1 MSSESSE
8 IIVPGRADFIAA
20 KPTPSVIRVAQKCSN
35 TIVGVLGISGVD
47 YDQDELER
55 FRALA
60 GERVL
65 LTPNHPTNTDPALVF
80 HLSAQV
86 NQSFRYLACREAFDA
101 CLGLWGHVI
110 KRIGAHSVIRGTA
123 DRASFRATRELLAS
137 PASKLVIFPE
147 GEVYSQNDTLL
158 PFHDGV
164 FQLAFWALEDA
175 RKSEASAD
183 LFIQPVA
190 LKYKFTTDMR
200 LPILFSL
207 NRLEHFTGSPVP
219 SDAGT
224 YERLRGIGFA
234 MLRSLEKEY
243 RLPSPKEKD
252 EDLESD
258 FTPRLDAIKEAIL
271 QRVALAVGIP
281 DPRGETLPE
290 RMRTLIHAIEIVTR
304 DEHDLSAKTPYD
316 TELRRLQRERARPLL
331 RDLDRIA
338 NWIAVYDGY
347 VREDPTPER
356 LFDLLVRLEREC
368 FGKSLLTGPRR
379 ARVRLPEPIN
389 LGDRLAAY
397 KAARRAEVRAVAKE
411 AEKRIF
417 TELRSS

>member
-1 MSSESSE
+1 MSSKSSE
-8 IIVPGRADFIAA
+8 LIVPGRADFIAA
-20 KPTPSVIRVAQKCSN
+20 KPTPSVIRMAQKCSN

-55 FRALA
+55 FRALS

-86 NQSFRYLACREAFDA
+86 SQAFHYLACRESFDHAF
-101 CLGLWGHVI
+101 GLWGQFI
-110 KRIGAHSVIRGTA
+110 KRMGAHSVIRGTA
-123 DRASFRATRELLAS
+123 DRASFRATREYLAS
-137 PASKLVIFPE
+137 PAAKLVIFPE

-164 FQLAFWALEDA
+164 FQLAFWALEDV
-175 RKSEASAD
+175 RKESPEAN

-207 NRLEHFTGSPVP
+207 ARLEHFTGSPIERTA
-219 SDAGT
+219 ST
-224 YERLRGIGFA
+224 YERLRGVGFA

-243 RLPSPKEKD
+243 RLPSPKDKD
-252 EDLESD
+252 EDLGSD

-304 DEHDLSAKTPYD
+304 DEPDPQLKTPYD
-316 TELRRLQRERARPLL
+316 LELRRQQRERARPLL

-368 FGKSLLTGPRR
+368 FGKSFLTGPRR
-379 ARVRLPEPIN
+379 ARVALPEPIS

-397 KAARRAEVRAVAKE
+397 KAARRAEIRAVAKE

-417 TELRSS
+417 TELRSR

>member
-8 IIVPGRADFIAA
+8 LIVPGRADFIAS
-20 KPTPSVIRVAQKCSN
+20 KPHAGLIRLAQGASDG
-35 TIVGVLGISGVD
+35 ILRLVGVGGVD
-47 YDQDELER
+47 YVPDELER
-55 FRALA
+55 LRGLA

-65 LTPNHPTNTDPALVF
+65 FAPNHPTNNDPALLF

-86 NQSFRYLACREAFDA
+86 HQTFHYLACRESFDHA
-101 CLGLWGHVI
+101 LGLWGHFI
-110 KRIGAHSVIRGTA
+110 KRLGAHSVIRGTA

-147 GEVYSQNDTLL
+147 GETYSQNDTLL

-164 FQLAFWALEDA
+164 FQLALWALEDA
-175 RKSEASAD
+175 RKTDPTAS

-190 LKYKFTTDMR
+190 LKYRFTTDMR
-200 LPILFSL
+200 LPILLSL
-207 NRLEHFTGSPVP
+207 TRLEFVTGSPVP
-219 SDAGT
+219 KSASL
-224 YERLRGIGFA
+224 YERLRGVGFA
-234 MLRSLEKEY
+234 MLRSLEWEY
-243 RLPSPKEKD
+243 RLPSPHEKND
-252 EDLESD
+252 DLESD

-290 RMRTLIHAIEIVTR
+290 RMRVLIHAIEIVTR
-304 DEHDLSAKTPYD
+304 DEPDHPARTPY
-316 TELRRLQRERARPLL
+316 ENALRRQQRDRARPLL

-347 VREDPTPER
+347 VKEDPSPER

-368 FGKSLLTGPRR
+368 FGKSYLTGPRR
-379 ARVRLPEPIN
+379 ATVRLPEPLN
-389 LGDRLAAY
+389 LADRLAAY

-411 AEKRIF
+411 TEKRIL
-417 TELRSS
+417 ERLGQ